1 MNICYYGRMRVDGI
15 RKDNLAMNNFLKK
28 KAWWDSLHTDLQE
41 LLMESFFLIDALQSP
56 GKLATSQA
64 RLAFRDYAFVVFP
77 AAKAYEGFLKTLF
90 LDLGFI
96 SKEDFFGK
104 RLRIGKILNPF
115 LETRI
120 REKEGVYDKIV
131 EYCGGSRLA
140 DTLWDTWKT
149 CRNLLFHW
157 FPNEKNAV
165 DFNEAKML
173 VEKIINTI
181 DLAFKECKIDR
192 VEQ

>member
-64 RLAFRDYAFVVFP
+64 RLAFHDYSFVVFP

-96 SKEDFFGK
+96 SEKAYYGK
-104 RLRIGKILNPF
+104 RFRVGKALNPA
-115 LETRI
+115 LEGKFR
-120 REKEGVYDKIV
+120 KFSVYDKLV
-131 EYCGGSRLA
+131 EFCHGNELPNKM
-140 DTLWDTWKT
+140 WDTWKEG
-149 CRNLLFHW
+149 RNLLFHW
-157 FPNEKNAV
+157 FPNEKNAI
-165 DFNEAKML
+165 DFNEARD
-173 VEKIINTI
+173 IINKIFDTM
-181 DLAFKECKIDR
+181 DRAFEGCKINR
-192 VEQ
+192 A